1 MQRRKAD
8 EGNWQARAQMFAV
21 GQTVRLVNGGD
32 TDEGRVI
39 AVWPAIGMVDVQF
52 PHTNY
57 RMPVEDLHILNPGQD
72 QFIAPM
78 HETVP
83 GGAGSAAEVSTGK
96 PWVEDLISR
105 QPPLVQLVQQEGGE
119 VVEKTGADDRSV
131 AEMATR
137 VAQAHVKKA
146 LYWNGRDRKYRCTKV
161 EGAVEGFGCPKKGCL
176 GVLKP
181 AVYKRVDG
189 ASVKLL
195 GCPACMFL
203 IKRSDILDGVSE
215 TEEVMEA
222 V

>member
-8 EGNWQARAQMFAV
+8 EGNWQARGQMFAV

-57 RMPVEDLHILNPGQD
+57 RIPVEDSQILNPGQD
-72 QFIAPM
+72 QFVAPM

-83 GGAGSAAEVSTGK
+83 GGAGFAAQVSMGA
-96 PWVEDLISR
+96 PQNQDLISG
-105 QPPLVQLVQQEGGE
+105 QEPLIQLVDD
-119 VVEKTGADDRSV
+119 VEDGIAH
-131 AEMATR
+131 MASR
-137 VAQAHVKKA
+137 VARAYVKKA

-161 EGAVEGFGCPKKGCL
+161 EGAVDGFGCPKKGCL

-195 GCPACMFL
+195 GCPECMFL
-203 IKRSDILDGVSE
+203 IKRSDIVDGAEVEE
-215 TEEVMEA
+215 TMEEA
-222 V
+222 I

>member
-1 MQRRKAD
+1 
-8 EGNWQARAQMFAV
+8 MFAV

-57 RMPVEDLHILNPGQD
+57 RLPVEDVHILNPGQD

-96 PWVEDLISR
+96 KWTDDLISKE
-105 QPPLVQLVQQEGGE
+105 PPLVQLVKQESNGE
-119 VVEKTGADDRSV
+119 SVEKTAELSV
-131 AEMATR
+131 AQMAAR
-137 VAQAHVKKA
+137 VARAHVKKA
-146 LYWNGRDRKYRCTKV
+146 LYWNGRDRKYRCTQV
-161 EGAVEGFGCPKKGCL
+161 EGATSGFGCPKKGCL

-195 GCPACMFL
+195 GCPKCMFL
-203 IKRSDILDGVSE
+203 IKRSDILDGAPV
-215 TEEVMEA
+215 TEEVAEA